1 MFLSLGRLVATAGVD
16 AKMESDPDFY
26 EGVWAAIKR
35 HTQGD
40 WGDLCDEDKQANDE
54 ALQVHTRLLSAYHVG
69 AGQKKIY
76 IITEWDR
83 SATTI
88 LFPDEY

>member
-1 MFLSLGRLVATAGVD
+1 MVVFKLGQLVSTAGVD
-16 AKMESDPDFY
+16 AKMKSDPDFY
-26 EGVWAAIKR
+26 EGVWAAIRR

-40 WGDLCDEDKQANDE
+40 WGDLCDDDKQANDQ
-54 ALQVHTRLLSAYHVG
+54 ALLANNGRLLSAYHN
-69 AGQKKIY
+69 KTKIY